1 MTKQRI
7 LMYLFQAFGE
17 IPATAPINRTAIEI
31 DMQYMSAQEDSVFD
45 FDNI

>member
-1 MTKQRI
+1 M
-7 LMYLFQAFGE
+7 LFLQAFGE

-31 DMQYMSAQEDSVFD
+31 VMQDISVQEDSVFD

>member
-1 MTKQRI
+1 MH
-7 LMYLFQAFGE
+7 LLHAFGE